1 MLDSQNKY
9 FVCFSTQGFLVE
21 VLYTFNVYIAILY
34 LNFVGKF
41 FSIQPMLRGHSLIL
55 FNIENIDN
63 EQPNW

>member
-1 MLDSQNKY
+1 MFVSQLWING
-9 FVCFSTQGFLVE
+9 GFLVE

-55 FNIENIDN
+55 FNIENNDN
-63 EQPNW
+63 EQPNWWIIS